1 MLERSITSRL
11 GSHSDAAE
19 LKNTEFL
26 LALDF
31 TKVVAKEYEA
41 EFKPPETIGDPTSA
55 ANFDTEF
62 TSEVV
67 S

>member
-1 MLERSITSRL
+1 MKSIVPITS
-11 GSHSDAAE
+11 
-19 LKNTEFL
+19 KNSGNNTG
-26 LALDF
+26 
-31 TKVVAKEYEA
+31 
-41 EFKPPETIGDPTSA
+41 FKPPETIGDPTSA